1 MSGYYMPT
9 NEEEWVREGVECG
22 LCNRLFALRNLTEHH
37 CLPRQHGGTSKDVVL
52 ICTQCHG
59 MVHATFTNA
68 TLAAMYPTLGQLRL
82 APELQP
88 FLRWV
93 RKQPTGRVKRNRPRR
108 RKV

>member
-1 MSGYYMPT
+1 MPT
-9 NEEEWVREGVECG
+9 NDEEWVREGVECG

-37 CLPRQHGGTSKDVVL
+37 CLPRQHGGTAKDVVL
-52 ICTQCHG
+52 ICCQCHG
-59 MVHATFTNA
+59 MVHATYTNV
-68 TLAAMYPTLGQLRL
+68 TLAALYPTLGQLRL

-93 RKQPTGRVKRNRPRR
+93 RKQKPGRVKRNRPRR